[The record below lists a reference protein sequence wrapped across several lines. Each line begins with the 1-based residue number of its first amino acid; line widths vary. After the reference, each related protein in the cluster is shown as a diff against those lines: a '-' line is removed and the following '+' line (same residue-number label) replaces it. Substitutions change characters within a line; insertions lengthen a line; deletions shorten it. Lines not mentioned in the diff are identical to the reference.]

1 MKKRIAVLITG
12 ADGMAYVH
20 RFLKELSSMTDVETH
35 LVVSK
40 SGAMIMKRELG
51 IGIDALKKLADFSY
65 DIDNFMA
72 PIASGSFRLD
82 GTLVAPCSMK
92 TLSGIANGFEDN
104 LIIRAASIALK
115 EKRWKLVIMPRESPL
130 SVIHLRNMLT
140 VAQAGAVVMPPFPQF
155 YFKVKSINSIVDLI
169 TGRMLNM
176 FGIENKLAREW
187 GDDSTAGTEGKVPRK
202 LHEPSQ

>member
-12 ADGMAYVH
+12 ADGMVYVY
-20 RFLKELSSMTDVETH
+20 RFLKELSSMTGIETH

-51 IGIDALKKLADFSY
+51 IGMDALKKLADFSY

-115 EKRWKLVIMPRESPL
+115 EKRWKLVVMPRESPL
-130 SVIHLRNMLT
+130 SVIQLSNMLA
-140 VAQAGAVVMPPFPQF
+140 VAQAGAVVAPPFPQF
-155 YFKVKSINSIVDLI
+155 YFKAKSIDAIIDLI
-169 TGRMLNM
+169 AGRMLSM
-176 FGIENKLAREW
+176 LGIENRLAKEW
-187 GDDSTAGTEGKVPRK
+187 GAGDAE
-202 LHEPSQ
+202 E